1 MIEHLNS
8 RTQRT
13 TCVQTHT
20 RILVCIF
27 KPTNLTHSQWFQGSN
42 PTNYARAKNNTSSN
56 PHYKLCICHANKRTI
71 TNSGLPSH
79 KTYGIRTFE
88 NKEWPTATQKSF
100 GHPSTVHKTR
110 LNYSMAGSICA
121 LHPCTPQLTQ
131 HTSRAK
137 VGGVEQRPHVLFE
150 APRCISAPKSTEVCD
165 LQQHSEAVRLYVA

>member
-1 MIEHLNS
+1 MVS
-8 RTQRT
+8 R
-13 TCVQTHT
+13 
-20 RILVCIF
+20 F
-27 KPTNLTHSQWFQGSN
+27 KPYKLCTCQKQYKFK
-42 PTNYARAKNNTSSN
+42 P
-56 PHYKLCICHANKRTI
+56 YKLCICHANKRTI

-137 VGGVEQRPHVLFE
+137 VGVVEQRPHVLFE

-165 LQQHSEAVRLYVA
+165 LQQHSEALCGMGRHRGHSEGRGKGGKPVLSTGASLGPSS